1 MIIGTVTQM
10 KMHYVDEDGE
20 SYHRRPEFG
29 FCWVKDSAYEDYLRR
44 QSEDLLKRLELRN
57 KSRRRRG
64 VKTVSPKVAAKR
76 AERYRESL
84 SLDMDFGE
92 YIRQKMYKPR
102 RTFDLLGV

>member
-1 MIIGTVTQM
+1 MIIDTVAQM
-10 KMHYVDEDGE
+10 EMHYVDEDGE
-20 SYHRRPEFG
+20 SYHRRSEFG

-57 KSRRRRG
+57 ESRRRRR
-64 VKTVSPKVAAKR
+64 VKVVSPKVAAKR

-92 YIRQKMYKPR
+92 YIKQKMYKPH
-102 RTFDLLGV
+102 RTFDVLSV